1 MPTGIQSARRST
13 SSLPV
18 GPANAN
24 NDLWSASCASGGSDR
39 RMRHAECHRARL
51 EPKHRVGNPESRKFV
66 LLLGARRPMSQAAG
80 MTTGG
85 IEGRGVETGR
95 FRCDDGRGRGQ
106 MRRIREVQQMQ
117 RLGLSR
123 ADRPA
128 VRSHIRQRGRGPSP
142 CPNPHRRNSSNRKID
157 SRGLWR
163 PEHQLEYTLY
173 SAARLSDPPRPPQRS
188 TRCTALPTIRN
199 APHDGHK
206 PRCFREKADRF
217 S

>member
-51 EPKHRVGNPESRKFV
+51 EPKHRVGNPESRNFV

-106 MRRIREVQQMQ
+106 MRRIREVQRMP

-128 VRSHIRQRGRGPSP
+128 VRSHMRQVGCLCTQETLVNSIPPPLGRIQFSNRSDTRSGAATSCRRSGPSCQGDGEP
-142 CPNPHRRNSSNRKID
+142 ISGAEQR
-157 SRGLWR
+157 
-163 PEHQLEYTLY
+163 TLQPG
-173 SAARLSDPPRPPQRS
+173 AGE
-188 TRCTALPTIRN
+188 T
-199 APHDGHK
+199 
-206 PRCFREKADRF
+206 
-217 S
+217 

>member
-106 MRRIREVQQMQ
+106 MRRIREVQRMQ

-128 VRSHIRQRGRGPSP
+128 VRSHIRQG
-142 CPNPHRRNSSNRKID
+142 
-157 SRGLWR
+157 SRGSGSNWS
-163 PEHQLEYTLY
+163 QTN
-173 SAARLSDPPRPPQRS
+173 AAAKIREVEITRLGCD
-188 TRCTALPTIRN
+188 
-199 APHDGHK
+199 DGHSGK
-206 PRCFREKADRF
+206 YFFRRAKGGSARCWHL
-217 S
+217 